1 MIYTG
6 LLSLLLAEYA
16 ANQKCSAV
24 LLCRFNIP
32 PCLQYALPPIDAGYS
47 MIHLLSTA
55 VTTVNQSTNQVIG
68 IRQLEGWIKP

>member
-24 LLCRFNIP
+24 LLICRFNIP
-32 PCLQYALPPIDAGYS
+32 AGGS
-47 MIHLLSTA
+47 STM
-55 VTTVNQSTNQVIG
+55 QVIKRADE
-68 IRQLEGWIKP
+68 IIIPFFIQSVIY